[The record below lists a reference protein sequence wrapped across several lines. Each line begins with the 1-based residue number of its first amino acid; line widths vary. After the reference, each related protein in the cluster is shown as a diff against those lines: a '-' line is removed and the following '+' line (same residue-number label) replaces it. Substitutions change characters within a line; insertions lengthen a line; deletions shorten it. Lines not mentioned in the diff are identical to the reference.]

1 MKHQG
6 NSKALVMILTVLL
19 ASVTIAAAQSDLL
32 KGKVHYLEQAGV
44 TLTKMLSNARSE
56 FSQAYKSD
64 TFFTVYVFE
73 SRHTIRMRDK
83 RDSNPSFYI
92 TTKTDK
98 MKLRRGS
105 SGRQGY
111 SIHTEDNQGGPVGLI
126 LMHKISGNKTAV
138 NDAQII
144 DLNCS
149 YDFKEYPVFWMGE
162 AELKESFNY
171 LTGIFSSG
179 DEDLQDTLLHVIG
192 AHDLTAAGEFLHQ
205 AALGSYS
212 HKVRKN
218 AIFWIG
224 NLKNSESTK
233 YLNNIYK
240 SVSDTKLR
248 EQVVFALH
256 ISDQDSAPREMIR
269 IARTDDSK
277 KVRKSAV
284 FWLGQKASEESMKF
298 LKGIVETDSADKD
311 LKDSAVFA
319 ISQLPKDKS
328 VPMLI
333 DIAKTNP
340 SASVRKKAIFW
351 LGQTG
356 SEEALQFFEEILFKK

>member
-1 MKHQG
+1 LG
-6 NSKALVMILTVLL
+6 
-19 ASVTIAAAQSDLL
+19 D
-32 KGKVHYLEQAGV
+32 
-44 TLTKMLSNARSE
+44 
-56 FSQAYKSD
+56 
-64 TFFTVYVFE
+64 
-73 SRHTIRMRDK
+73 
-83 RDSNPSFYI
+83 
-92 TTKTDK
+92 
-98 MKLRRGS
+98 
-105 SGRQGY
+105 
-111 SIHTEDNQGGPVGLI
+111 
-126 LMHKISGNKTAV
+126 
-138 NDAQII
+138 
-144 DLNCS
+144 
-149 YDFKEYPVFWMGE
+149 

-171 LTGIFSSG
+171 LKGIFSAG

-192 AHDLTAAGEFLHQ
+192 AHDIYEAGEFLHQ
-205 AALGSYS
+205 VALGSYTQ
-212 HKVRKN
+212 KVRKN

-224 NLKNSESTK
+224 NLKNPESIQ

-256 ISDQDSAPREMIR
+256 ISDQDSAPREMIK
-269 IARTDDSK
+269 IARTDSSK

-298 LKGIVETDSADKD
+298 LKGIVEKDDADTD